1 MEIFFMLSNATAVVK
16 GVFVLLL
23 TMSLVSWSL
32 IIYKFF
38 SLGAALKNSV
48 HGLETFSKARDLSS
62 AIASLQHMSV
72 SPVYHIAGQGIDEFN
87 RLKNKGNSAEV
98 VYNNVSRSLAQ
109 GVGNVLASLGSALY
123 FLATCANVAPF
134 IGLFG
139 TVWGI
144 MSAFHSIGE
153 AGKASLATVAPGIS
167 EALIAT
173 AIGLFVAIPA
183 TIAYNSFVNR
193 INRIEIELANFSRVF
208 INRVQSEVDA
218 AVRRDDAGAVHR

>member
-1 MEIFFMLSNATAVVK
+1 MEIFLMLAKATPVVK
-16 GVFVLLL
+16 GVLALLL
-23 TMSLVSWSL
+23 LMSLASWSVIL
-32 IIYKFF
+32 YKFF
-38 SLGAALKNSV
+38 SLRAAFKNSARS
-48 HGLETFSKARDLSS
+48 LEEFSRAKDLSV
-62 AIASLQHMSV
+62 AIANLNV
-72 SPVYHIAGQGIDEFN
+72 LPDSPAYHVAEQGIDEFN
-87 RLKNKGNSAEV
+87 RLKDNRNSEEII
-98 VYNNVSRSLAQ
+98 YKNVKRALEQ
-109 GVGNVLASLGSALY
+109 GVGDVLAGLNSSLS
-123 FLATCANVAPF
+123 FLATCSNAAPF

-144 MSAFHSIGE
+144 MHSFQNIGE

-193 INRIEIELANFSRVF
+193 LNRIELELENFSRVF

-218 AVRRDDAGAVHR
+218 LTRKR

>member
-1 MEIFFMLSNATAVVK
+1 MEIFLMLFNATPVVK
-16 GVFVLLL
+16 GVLALLL
-23 TMSLVSWSL
+23 VMSLISWSL

-38 SLGAALKNSV
+38 SLGSALKKSAL
-48 HGLETFSKARDLSS
+48 GLEVLSKAKDL
-62 AIASLQHMSV
+62 ATAVANLNLMLG
-72 SPVYHIAGQGIDEFN
+72 SPVYHIAEQGINEFN
-87 RLKNKGNSAEV
+87 RLKDNRNTAEV
-98 VYNNVSRSLAQ
+98 IYNNVSRSLAQ
-109 GVGNVLASLGSALY
+109 GVGEVLAGLGGALS
-123 FLATCANVAPF
+123 FLATCANAAPF

-144 MSAFHSIGE
+144 MHSFHNIGE

-183 TIAYNSFVNR
+183 TIAYNAFVNR
-193 INRIEIELANFSRVF
+193 INRIETELVNFSRVF

-218 AVRRDDAGAVHR
+218 IAQKR